1 MKTCSTCN
9 CDKQESEY
17 NVRKASPDGLAYICK
32 ACASVKRKATYAERR
47 DVELAQMR
55 EYAVRNKEKIA
66 EYQKTWAANNK
77 DKCNKNAVAWQKRN
91 PEKVKV
97 SKRNVQGRRNAAK
110 VNATPSWSEEL
121 NNFVAQ
127 QANELAS
134 MREATTGVKW
144 HVDHEVP
151 LRGAYVCGLHVWN
164 NLRVIPAIE
173 NMRKSNRFEVSA

>member
-17 NVRKASPDGLAYICK
+17 SVRKASPDGLSYICK
-32 ACASVKRKATYAERR
+32 ACASVERKARYAARR
-47 DVELAQMR
+47 DIELAQMR
-55 EYAVRNKEKIA
+55 EYTARNKEKIA
-66 EYQKTWAANNK
+66 EYQKAWAVNNK
-77 DKCNKNAVAWQKRN
+77 DKCNRNAVAWQKRN

-97 SKRNVQGRRNAAK
+97 SKRNIQGRRNAAK
-110 VNATPSWSEEL
+110 ANATPIWSGEL
-121 NNFVAQ
+121 SDFVAQ

-144 HVDHEVP
+144 HVDHVVP
-151 LRGAYVCGLHVWN
+151 LRGTYVCGLHVWN
-164 NLRVIPAIE
+164 NLRVISAIE